1 MRTVTCSLAPRTT
14 GLPTWAPPTQR
25 GPEKGAPQEDV
36 GGGEYRAV
44 EGDVCPHSLS
54 LAGLDVNKGGREQA
68 GLPGALDAQ
77 AARPSQARR
86 AGLRVQGRPSCSSRS
101 GLALLAGLGRQGAPG
116 GRGSREGP
124 GHGITQH
131 GHCTQHR
138 LQGAPP
144 GLTPHH
150 RFHWRLGTAES
161 RPPQPRDTH
170 AEALQVAAKTGSLH
184 VDEGLRRETESEGA
198 QAVHLQSLVRQQ
210 PGQRWASLSMAPH

>member
-1 MRTVTCSLAPRTT
+1 MRTVTCSLAPRTM

-101 GLALLAGLGRQGAPG
+101 GLALLAGLGRQGALG
-116 GRGSREGP
+116 GP
-124 GHGITQH
+124 GKPRGPWT
-131 GHCTQHR
+131 
-138 LQGAPP
+138 
-144 GLTPHH
+144 
-150 RFHWRLGTAES
+150 WNNTAW
-161 RPPQPRDTH
+161 
-170 AEALQVAAKTGSLH
+170 SLH
-184 VDEGLRRETESEGA
+184 TAPAAGCPARPHTAPQVPLVLGDSRVTTTTAQGHSRGGSPGRR
-198 QAVHLQSLVRQQ
+198 QNRI
-210 PGQRWASLSMAPH
+210 PPCR